1 MSANPADH
9 WDWALIRTRCRA
21 EAIRILRRDHEA
33 EEAVQEALAR
43 AWRSRR
49 SCRTPEAPL
58 GWFLQITRHEAFRLI
73 GRERSRPNEPL
84 EAGEDLADEHA
95 VADPDRALNRL
106 DVAKAL
112 EELSA
117 HERLLI
123 ALRYEEGCS
132 HPQIARR
139 LEIPEATARVR
150 LHRAHKR
157 LRSLLDDSR

>member
-1 MSANPADH
+1 MSANPVDD

-21 EAIRILRRDHEA
+21 EAIRILRRDQEA

-43 AWRSRR
+43 GWRSRG

-58 GWFLQITRHEAFRLI
+58 GWFLQITRHEAFRLMS
-73 GRERSRPNEPL
+73 RERARADEPL
-84 EAGEDLADEHA
+84 EAGEELADEHG
-95 VADPDRALNRL
+95 VAEPDRALSRL
-106 DVAKAL
+106 DVARAL

-123 ALRYEEGCS
+123 ALRYTEGCS

-157 LRSLLDDSR
+157 LKSLLDDSA

>member
-1 MSANPADH
+1 MTADPVEY

-21 EAIRILRRDHEA
+21 EAIRILRRDQEA
-33 EEAVQEALAR
+33 DEAVQEALTR
-43 AWRSRR
+43 AWRSRW

-58 GWFLQITRHEAFRLI
+58 AWFLQITRHEAFRLI
-73 GRERSRPNEPL
+73 RRERARASEPI
-84 EAGEDLADEHA
+84 EAGEELADEHA
-95 VADPDRALNRL
+95 VAEPDRAVRRL
-106 DVAKAL
+106 DVARAL

-123 ALRYEEGCS
+123 ALRYAEGCS

-157 LRSLLDDSR
+157 LRSLLDDSL